1 MSGRVTITDLA
12 KAADVSVSTVDRIL
26 NRRGPVQRTTAEHV
40 LVVAEKIGFQGLAGL
55 RRRLAEEAP
64 ERTFGFLVNRRERH
78 LYGSFAKSLVA
89 ATTSLPRIQGR
100 AIVRHLDDLSPD
112 AMAEALLDLG
122 KDCDAVAG
130 VCVDHPR
137 VNMAV
142 TDLAARGVP
151 FWAMLSDLTCR
162 HRAGFVGA
170 NGWKLGRSAGWFMS
184 RLCTPEAKVAV
195 LIGSGGYL
203 CQREFEGGFRGY
215 LKDTGSGMTLVSAG
229 ETGEDDRVAEEIVGR
244 LLKEHPDLTGIFMG
258 GGGVDGIV
266 AARRQAPGRDV
277 KVVSTELSE
286 NTERH
291 LVEGMVDV
299 ALSHAFAEVAKVV
312 ASAMEDGTQRRG
324 QGMSV
329 GAPVMHSVPMQ
340 VAISENV

>member
-12 KAADVSVSTVDRIL
+12 KAANVSVSTVDRII

-40 LVVAEKIGFQGLAGL
+40 LEVAEKIGFQGLAGL
-55 RRRLAEEAP
+55 RRRLSEEAP

-89 ATTSLPRIQGR
+89 ATTSLTRIQGR
-100 AIVRHLDDLSPD
+100 AVIRHLDDLSPD
-112 AMAEALLDLG
+112 AMADALLDLA

-142 TDLAARGVP
+142 SDLAARGIP
-151 FWAMLSDLTCR
+151 FWAVLSDLTSQ

-184 RLCTPEAKVAV
+184 CLSPPQAKVAV
-195 LIGSGGYL
+195 IIGSGGYL

-215 LKDTGSGMTLVSAG
+215 LKDVSSRIELVPAG

-244 LLKEHPDLTGIFMG
+244 LFADHRDLAGIFMA
-258 GGGVDGIV
+258 GGGVDGVV
-266 AARRQAPGRDV
+266 AARKRAMGRDV

-299 ALSHAFAEVAKVV
+299 ALSHAFGEVAKTVTR
-312 ASAMEDGTQRRG
+312 AMGDGTTRRAH
-324 QGMSV
+324 
-329 GAPVMHSVPMQ
+329 GAPVIHSVPLQ
-340 VAISENV
+340 IAISENL